1 MSCLQISSS
10 TPWIVLLHCWL
21 FSLLCRCFLDRKFYL
36 SFHWLFFISCLK
48 KMIIKTKA
56 IIGLPSLIYSRSFLF
71 WGFAVFLYYL
81 LYETDKNPTAV
92 SHPVF
97 TLYAKLVLLQFYKTI
112 WNWKCNALNFF
123 FFKFAKGMS
132 CEEFRPWER
141 HSDFHRDCPNLW
153 NILYNELFKTA
164 LSSSI

>member
-97 TLYAKLVLLQFYKTI
+97 TPAFGQVTSFHPLHVIGVLCVQLVSGF
-112 WNWKCNALNFF
+112 
-123 FFKFAKGMS
+123 
-132 CEEFRPWER
+132 
-141 HSDFHRDCPNLW
+141 
-153 NILYNELFKTA
+153 LF
-164 LSSSI
+164 SSSVMCVHYMPSSYYCNFIKPFGIGNAML